1 MTTKKRH
8 EEDEDEDEIYMV
20 TSGRPVTVSAVITG
34 IMDIHHIP
42 GGGGTMQWETGM
54 MKMVTML
61 MRTDLILN
69 VTSHGGHFP
78 QFTWCWEKQVSWE
91 PG

>member
-1 MTTKKRH
+1 MKTKKRH

-42 GGGGTMQWETGM
+42 GGGTVQWETVM
-54 MKMVTML
+54 MKMVAML
-61 MRTDLILN
+61 VRADLILN
-69 VTSHGGHFP
+69 VTAQGGHFP
-78 QFTWCWEKQVSWE
+78 QSTCCWEKQVSWE

>member
-42 GGGGTMQWETGM
+42 GGRKGGNQW
-54 MKMVTML
+54 
-61 MRTDLILN
+61 R
-69 VTSHGGHFP
+69 
-78 QFTWCWEKQVSWE
+78 
-91 PG
+91 